1 MNEKNKKAPLIISG
15 GLTAVICLVMNLIL
29 IPRIESSTEGIKCFD
44 MNFGYSADTARRFLE
59 LLSDESRSV
68 YLNIQ
73 LPLDFIYPLAY
84 CTFFILMLLKFAE
97 KRKALV
103 ALPVLLAVSDYT
115 ENICSIIM
123 LKSAEFSAPL
133 ASFASAVTC
142 VKTVLMYITII
153 IILVSIVI
161 HIKNKKK
168 KVQQ

>member
-1 MNEKNKKAPLIISG
+1 MNGKIKKAALFISG

-29 IPRIESSTEGIKCFD
+29 IPRIESSTDGIKCFD
-44 MNFGYSADTARRFLE
+44 MNFGYSADTAKRFLE
-59 LLSDESRSV
+59 LISNESRSV

-84 CTFFILMLLKFAE
+84 CTFFVLMLLKFAE
-97 KRKALV
+97 KRKALA
-103 ALPVLLAVSDYT
+103 ALPVVLAVSDYT

-123 LKSAEFSAPL
+123 LKSAEFSPAL

-142 VKTVLMYITII
+142 IKTVLMYITFLII
-153 IILVSIVI
+153 IVSIII